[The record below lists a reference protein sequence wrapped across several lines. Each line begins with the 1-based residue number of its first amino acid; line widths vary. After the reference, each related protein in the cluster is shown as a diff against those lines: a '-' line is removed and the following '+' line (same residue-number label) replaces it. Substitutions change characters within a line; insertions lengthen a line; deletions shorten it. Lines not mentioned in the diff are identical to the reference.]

1 MSRGTQVPASGPVSF
16 RLRDFHAL
24 WRSFP
29 APSPSL
35 RIGNPTCCGPYNPPV
50 QRTKVW
56 AIPVSLAATPGISVD
71 FFSLRVLRWFTSP
84 GWLMLAYIFS
94 ELCPVFTP
102 DGFPHSDILG
112 STPACD
118 SPRLFAACHVL
129 LRLLAPGHPP
139 HALSSLTIKLI
150 RRVATRISLWPIS
163 TNALLELHC
172 GYLCLFLA
180 IVKELVAPR
189 PAGPNDKKPGVERR
203 VSPPHPTGRT
213 YAMLGRF
220 LSCVRRKP
228 QL

>member
-1 MSRGTQVPASGPVSF
+1 VSRGTQVPASGPVSF

-50 QRTKVW
+50 QRTGVW
-56 AIPVSLAATPGISVD
+56 AVPVSLAATPGISVD

-84 GWLMLAYIFS
+84 GWLMLAYVFS

-112 STPACD
+112 STSACD

-150 RRVATRISLWPIS
+150 RRVATRISQWPIS

-172 GYLCLFLA
+172 GCYAYFLRLS
-180 IVKELVAPR
+180 KNLSPR
-189 PAGPNDKKPGVERR
+189 ARRGLTTKNPATSAG
-203 VSPPHPTGRT
+203 
-213 YAMLGRF
+213 
-220 LSCVRRKP
+220 
-228 QL
+228 